1 MRGQELVFE
10 APSTLTRDSPARSF
24 GKAGIYYL
32 LRIISCNHWNSSQE
46 HGKRPSSNLFWR
58 GQGNDPISSR
68 GEAILWISSELSP
81 IWIEEGFC
89 RLVISDHL
97 RELRPCL
104 NWQLIITLK

>member
-1 MRGQELVFE
+1 MERGQ
-10 APSTLTRDSPARSF
+10 
-24 GKAGIYYL
+24 
-32 LRIISCNHWNSSQE
+32 C
-46 HGKRPSSNLFWR
+46 
-58 GQGNDPISSR
+58 NDPISSR

-81 IWIEEGFC
+81 IWTEEGFC